1 MPSTPV
7 RETLHLNTADK
18 IRSQIDYVWTAVE
31 VNLAVICCCMPA
43 LRPLLSRWFPKI
55 FPDFSGRTGGTGGNN
70 ESMGAS
76 LGVGGSSRSRPDAA
90 ASSHH
95 ILKDLH
101 PYRKK
106 QQSHT
111 EIRGTSPTGS
121 EEEIMTYNGI
131 LRTTNFNVRYEN
143 AKGSDRGSK
152 TSSDLASYE
161 RSTGNHV

>member
-1 MPSTPV
+1 
-7 RETLHLNTADK
+7 
-18 IRSQIDYVWTAVE
+18 
-31 VNLAVICCCMPA
+31 MPA

-55 FPDFSGRTGGTGGNN
+55 FPDFSGRSDGTGGPG
-70 ESMGAS
+70 ESMGNMN
-76 LGVGGSSRSRPDAA
+76 GVSARSRGEA
-90 ASSHH
+90 ASSTNH

-106 QQSHT
+106 QQTHT

-143 AKGSDRGSK
+143 TKNSDRGSK

-161 RSTGNHV
+161 QSSGNRV